1 MPSIARLG
9 HVGLHC
15 NDLVAQMAFYRDVLG
30 LKVTDQDVGVGLIF
44 LSSRPEEEHHELVLA
59 AGRCGPS
66 DARILQQVSFRCN
79 ALEDVREY
87 YQRFKQYG
95 VKFDM
100 IVTHGNAIGIY
111 FYDPEGNRCE
121 VYWATGLAAKQPYLE
136 SVDLEK
142 SADEIMAFVTDSVGK
157 YGVDGYVD
165 ASILV
170 KQDIPVH
177 S

>member
-9 HVGLHC
+9 HVGIHC
-15 NDLVAQMAFYRDVLG
+15 EDLFVQMAFYRDVVG
-30 LKVTDQDVGVGLIF
+30 LQVTDQDVDLGFVF
-44 LSSRPEEEHHELVLA
+44 LSSRPEEEHHELVLV
-59 AGRCGPS
+59 AGRSGPA
-66 DARILQQVSFRCN
+66 DTRILQQISFRCD

-87 YQRFKQYG
+87 YQRFKRRG

-100 IVTHGNAIGIY
+100 IVTHGNAVGIY

-136 SVDLEK
+136 NVDLEK
-142 SADEIMAFVTDSVGK
+142 SADEIIASVTASVAK

-165 ASILV
+165 MSILE
-170 KQDIPVH
+170 KQDIPVRT
-177 S
+177 